1 MLTPS
6 HPALGWAAS
15 LALAFICGIVLDVD
29 LGFVQIQGKQDDSP
43 VATLAADL
51 SAPEDAVHDAEQLAD
66 VAPGSVPFSALHHS
80 TARSLLSLSE
90 QVAEVGESAPAS
102 TARWPAHPKYSTCA
116 DFYRSQPYR
125 WAKYLPTDP
134 VLEAA
139 RRKIR
144 RPTDKELEGTAI
156 VTMATGDAAARSA
169 TALMQSLRDVGTR
182 VPQLVVL
189 LFRGGHGSKWCDD
202 YPRKKAVRR
211 ARRGA
216 RGAIPSLRSISRPP
230 LPALRRRLALL
241 RPRRRGRGRRRFTRV
256 YAGVGAPGRHVPGLR
271 SRPRHGLDHRRPRD
285 VVG

>member
-6 HPALGWAAS
+6 RPALGWAAS
-15 LALAFICGIVLDVD
+15 LALAFVCGVVLDVD
-29 LGFVQIQGKQDDSP
+29 LSFVQIQRRQDES
-43 VATLAADL
+43 AGASLAADL
-51 SAPEDAVHDAEQLAD
+51 PVPEDEDADAEELAR
-66 VAPGSVPFSALHHS
+66 VTPESASFSSLHHS

-90 QVAEVGESAPAS
+90 QVADVGEPSSAS

-182 VPQLVVL
+182 VPQLIVL
-189 LFRGGHGSKWCDD
+189 LFRGGHGSKWCDN
-202 YPRKKAVRR
+202 YARKKAVRSGE
-211 ARRGA
+211 RRGA
-216 RGAIPSLRSISRPP
+216 GARLRAAPAFITLPLAP
-230 LPALRRRLALL
+230 LPAPRRRLALL
-241 RPRRRGRGRRRFTRV
+241 RPRRCGRG
-256 YAGVGAPGRHVPGLR
+256 
-271 SRPRHGLDHRRPRD
+271 
-285 VVG
+285 